1 MKKLTNKQSK
11 IIADVKDSIAI
22 DISVLEKFI
31 EEGRKDMV
39 FHMQDSIKEKLDGI
53 SSYLIFSDN
62 TKGNK
67 NWKAIQEEYYAIKNM
82 DILGIQ
88 VWLDLVA
95 SDKAVSEK
103 EWKLANA

>member
-1 MKKLTNKQSK
+1 MNKLTNKQSK
-11 IIADVKDSIAI
+11 IIADIKKSIDNDI
-22 DISVLEKFI
+22 DVLEGFI
-31 EEGRKDMV
+31 EQGRKEMV
-39 FHMQDSIKEKLDGI
+39 SHMQGSISEKLSGI
-53 SSYLIFSDN
+53 ASYLIFSDN

>member
-11 IIADVKDSIAI
+11 IIADIKASIQTEI
-22 DISVLEKFI
+22 EVLEDYI
-31 EEGRKDMV
+31 EEGRVDMV
-39 FHMQDSIKEKLDGI
+39 SHMQGSIRGKLSGI

-67 NWKAIQEEYYAIKNM
+67 NWKAISDEFYAIQKM
-82 DILGIQ
+82 DVLDIH

-95 SDKAVSEK
+95 SDKSVSE
-103 EWKLANA
+103 EEYKLANA